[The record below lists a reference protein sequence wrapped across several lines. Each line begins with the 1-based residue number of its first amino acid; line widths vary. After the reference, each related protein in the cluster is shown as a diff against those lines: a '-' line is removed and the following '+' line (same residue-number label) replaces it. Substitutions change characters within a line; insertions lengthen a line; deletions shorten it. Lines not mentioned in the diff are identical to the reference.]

1 MCSPAG
7 TSEVFILT
15 FKLPADFKMNIL
27 LLLTSINKL
36 LHLLNFRRCR
46 EKWGA
51 EQPCIWLQAKKK
63 GLAPTLCAMK
73 SCTSISTKRREKGMC
88 LLQHWKHLFACRTQ
102 NRVLF
107 FLHCRLLRVQKCSPH
122 AAAKSWLSPSRL
134 CLPSQGVPGYL

>member
-63 GLAPTLCAMK
+63 GNEKLHQHLHKTQREGDVPLAALEAPFCLQN
-73 SCTSISTKRREKGMC
+73 TKPC
-88 LLQHWKHLFACRTQ
+88 PFL
-102 NRVLF
+102 
-107 FLHCRLLRVQKCSPH
+107 LHCRLLRVQKCSPH